1 MADKMPSSEE
11 LDFTAL
17 RAEMVD
23 AIAVEARLVSA
34 LIGRDRFDD
43 RVMATIAS
51 VPRHDFVPAELR
63 ELAYLN
69 VPLPIGF
76 GKTISQPFIVALMTE
91 LLEIDRM
98 DTVLEIGTG
107 LGYQAAILSE
117 LADRVY
123 TIEIIEELAQEARK
137 RLDGLGYEHIAF
149 RVGDGSRG
157 WPEHAPYDKIIVAA
171 AAETIPPT
179 LVEQLK
185 PGGRMVLPVGRDDE
199 QHLCLVTKGH
209 GDQIE
214 TKIVLQVRFTRLIR
228 SH

>member
-1 MADKMPSSEE
+1 MPKSEE
-11 LDFTAL
+11 FDFTVL
-17 RAEMVD
+17 RAEMVEVIAMQARYVAA
-23 AIAVEARLVSA
+23 AI
-34 LIGRDRFDD
+34 GKDRFDD
-43 RVMATIAS
+43 RVMAAMGRI
-51 VPRHDFVPAELR
+51 PRHDFVPAALR

-69 VPLPIGF
+69 VPLPIGC

-91 LLEIDRM
+91 LLEIDGT
-98 DTVLEIGTG
+98 DTVLEVGTG

-117 LADRVY
+117 MANRVY
-123 TIEIIEELAQEARK
+123 TVEIIEELAHEARR
-137 RLDGLGYEHIAF
+137 RLDRLGCRHIDF
-149 RVGDGSRG
+149 RIGDGSRG
-157 WPEHAPYDKIIVAA
+157 WAEHAPYDKIIVAA